1 MAIFFS
7 FRARNV
13 IFVPMQM
20 QVQQDTL
27 PRSGLWVSLAEGH
40 CSLCRD
46 GHSVSRAGLQGG
58 NAGPAGLELQ
68 FFNRNQATRFLMSP
82 HFLNAGN

>member
-1 MAIFFS
+1 MEMVGFIYLKIQKEKPKCSRCLLWCYIMAIFFS

-13 IFVPMQM
+13 IFVPMQT

-40 CSLCRD
+40 CSL
-46 GHSVSRAGLQGG
+46 
-58 NAGPAGLELQ
+58 
-68 FFNRNQATRFLMSP
+68 
-82 HFLNAGN
+82 

>member
-13 IFVPMQM
+13 ILVPMQM

-27 PRSGLWVSLAEGH
+27 LRSGLWVSLAPFEGT
-40 CSLCRD
+40 
-46 GHSVSRAGLQGG
+46 A
-58 NAGPAGLELQ
+58 AP
-68 FFNRNQATRFLMSP
+68 
-82 HFLNAGN
+82 

>member
-1 MAIFFS
+1 MSFAVLYYGYFFF

-40 CSLCRD
+40 CSL
-46 GHSVSRAGLQGG
+46 
-58 NAGPAGLELQ
+58 
-68 FFNRNQATRFLMSP
+68 
-82 HFLNAGN
+82 

>member
-1 MAIFFS
+1 MAIFFF

-13 IFVPMQM
+13 IFVPMQT

-40 CSLCRD
+40 CSL
-46 GHSVSRAGLQGG
+46 
-58 NAGPAGLELQ
+58 
-68 FFNRNQATRFLMSP
+68 
-82 HFLNAGN
+82 